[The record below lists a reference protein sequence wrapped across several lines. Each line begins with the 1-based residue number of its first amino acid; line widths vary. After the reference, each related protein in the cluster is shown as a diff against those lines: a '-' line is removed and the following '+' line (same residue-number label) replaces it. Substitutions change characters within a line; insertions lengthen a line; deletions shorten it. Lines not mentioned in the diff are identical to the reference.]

1 MLYFLC
7 RFPFHL
13 LILSPLPLPPW
24 TDDWRVFLGWL
35 IGFPPP
41 RQRDIM
47 TPASL
52 AISRQTRTYIRSK
65 TPGLSLSL
73 LLIYETNL
81 SFTLLSSTI
90 FAYIFSLWNRRNG
103 APPDK
108 DGTCWPWMDSEALS
122 PRRLSSIFPGPF
134 PPLLLPSYVMVSED
148 SSTKFLAFWL
158 RQATPFR
165 GGTVGRAT
173 RWRHWR

>member
-1 MLYFLC
+1 MIYFLC

-24 TDDWRVFLGWL
+24 TYDWRVFLGWL

-81 SFTLLSSTI
+81 SFTLILEAVQDLYQVLRHLDCLYLFCSFMRLILAILSLSSTI
-90 FAYIFSLWNRRNG
+90 FDYIFLYGTEDPAR
-103 APPDK
+103 APDK
-108 DGTCWPWMDSEALS
+108 DGT
-122 PRRLSSIFPGPF
+122 
-134 PPLLLPSYVMVSED
+134 
-148 SSTKFLAFWL
+148 
-158 RQATPFR
+158 
-165 GGTVGRAT
+165 
-173 RWRHWR
+173 